1 MISGRSYDSRAPKL
15 HLQVTVLR
23 RLQEIVHP
31 MFASLRLLSRRA
43 LVSQVSRVQSLAQ
56 APLRQFS
63 SEAAAPKSGGSG
75 GTWVSL

>member
-1 MISGRSYDSRAPKL
+1 MILERQSSISES
-15 HLQVTVLR
+15 TVLC
-23 RLQEIVHP
+23 RLQEDLPP

-63 SEAAAPKSGGSG
+63 SEAAAPKSGGG
-75 GTWVSL
+75 GGKWVSVWQS